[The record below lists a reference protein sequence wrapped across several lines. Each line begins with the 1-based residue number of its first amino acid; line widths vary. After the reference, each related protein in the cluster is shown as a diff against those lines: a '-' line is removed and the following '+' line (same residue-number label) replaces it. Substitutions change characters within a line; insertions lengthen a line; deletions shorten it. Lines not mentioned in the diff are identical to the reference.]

1 LATVKG
7 KDFSAMART
16 LLLLRHAKSSWSD
29 PALADFE
36 RPLNKRGQK
45 AAPRMGAYLREQGLV
60 PGLVLCSAARRAV
73 ETWALAGEALSKG
86 GTAPVR
92 TKYLRSLYL
101 APPSRMLAA
110 LRRTPDE
117 AESVL
122 IVGHN
127 PGFEH
132 LALGL
137 AGPGSKPEAQRHM
150 EAKFPTAA
158 LAELRFEARRWR
170 DVAPGTGKLVRFVTP
185 KAL

>member
-1 LATVKG
+1 
-7 KDFSAMART
+7 MART

-29 PALADFE
+29 PTLADFE

-45 AAPRMGAYLREQGLV
+45 AAPLMGKYLRKHGLV
-60 PGLVLCSAARRAV
+60 PELVLCSAARRAV
-73 ETWALAGEALSKG
+73 ETWALAGGVLAKG
-86 GTAPVR
+86 GTAPVPA
-92 TKYLRSLYL
+92 KYLRSLYL
-101 APPSRMLAA
+101 APPSRILAA

-122 IVGHN
+122 MVGHN

-137 AGPGSKPEAQRHM
+137 AGADSEPAAQRDM

-158 LAELRFEARRWR
+158 LAELRFEASRWR
-170 DVAPGTGKLVRFVTP
+170 DVAPGTGKLVRFVIP
-185 KAL
+185 RAL